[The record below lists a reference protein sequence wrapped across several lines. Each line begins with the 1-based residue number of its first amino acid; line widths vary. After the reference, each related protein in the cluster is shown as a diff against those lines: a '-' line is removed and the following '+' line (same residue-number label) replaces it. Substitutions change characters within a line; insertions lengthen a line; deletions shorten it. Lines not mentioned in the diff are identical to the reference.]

1 MHFFMPY
8 SMESKDPIKPY
19 YPDEWVSI
27 LTRMRL
33 TFHLPFKRTFPM
45 TTRHSPTVELEAV
58 ADTILGNLG
67 IDPQLTL
74 SLGIVNNTGRDLTV
88 VTRSGLKFVLPS
100 HRCVTDRSV
109 FFREGFAITSSAQVG
124 LNPSNAPFTEEPTT
138 AQRLYDGM
146 RERISRSSTVGGR
159 PRDAVV
165 SSRISLDTLI
175 EGGGTVYVPALDVVV
190 SVHSNRAVILHPYS
204 DEGVREQMR
213 VIDIDDASFRYAMY
227 IVDNHRTYGDRY
239 VNLNGKIFRV
249 PCVFRPEVADGFYAV
264 HPIPTM
270 VGGVV
275 TEYQVVQLSLKE
287 AEKQYALHR
296 TPEEAET
303 YGFSKEALEREN
315 LTRKREQAQR
325 AEEREETKQE
335 RTDRLARQKEAEDA
349 AARDHENRQAVRRDI
364 VDMVKFISAITVAV
378 TGFCITV
385 LKLKKG

>member
-1 MHFFMPY
+1 
-8 SMESKDPIKPY
+8 
-19 YPDEWVSI
+19 
-27 LTRMRL
+27 
-33 TFHLPFKRTFPM
+33 M

-58 ADTILGNLG
+58 AETSLENLR

-109 FFREGFAITSSAQVG
+109 FFREGFAVTSSAQVG
-124 LNPSNAPFTEEPTT
+124 LNPTHTPYSEEPTT

-146 RERISRSSTVGGR
+146 RERLSRTSTIHGR
-159 PRDAVV
+159 PRDA
-165 SSRISLDTLI
+165 SAHSRISLDTLI
-175 EGGGTVYVPALDVVV
+175 EGGGTVYVPALDVVL
-190 SVHSNRAVILHPYS
+190 SVHANRAVILHPYS

-213 VIDIDDASFRYAMY
+213 VIDLDDASFRYAMY
-227 IVDNHRTYGDRY
+227 IVDNRRTHGDRY
-239 VNLNGKIFRV
+239 VNLNGKVFRV
-249 PCVFRPEVADGFYAV
+249 PCVYRPEVADGFYAV

-270 VGGVV
+270 VGGVA
-275 TEYQVVQLSLKE
+275 TEYQVVQLPLKE

-303 YGFSKEALEREN
+303 FGFSKEAMEREN
-315 LTRKREQAQR
+315 LTRKREQTQR

-335 RTDRLARQKEAEDA
+335 RAERLARQKEAEDA
-349 AARDHENRQAVRRDI
+349 ATRDYENRQAMRRDV

-378 TGFCITV
+378 TGFCITI
-385 LKLKKG
+385 LKLKK